1 MTELSAAPAR
11 VAARPGLATWLCLAG
26 VIVSWGGNWPFI
38 KVAVAEVGPFAFTA
52 LRALGAAAVA
62 AAILVASRRPL
73 LPPRD
78 ERAPLAFIG
87 LCQVALMLGLAAI
100 GLQFVSSGR
109 AVVLGYTFPLWA
121 IPIGAVM
128 LGERI
133 G

>member
-1 MTELSAAPAR
+1 MSATKDERRCPPRKRAIEGDPREHRAVSRSMTEIAAPAR
-11 VAARPGLATWLCLAG
+11 AAARPGLATWLCLAG

-73 LPPRD
+73 LPPPD

-87 LCQVALMLGLAAI
+87 LCQVALMLGLA
-100 GLQFVSSGR
+100 
-109 AVVLGYTFPLWA
+109 
-121 IPIGAVM
+121 
-128 LGERI
+128 
-133 G
+133 